1 MSDLSCRRSKARTY
15 TEGAATAFCAVVW
28 LMFLTCSRTLDL
40 ASSMEALEPTETVDL
55 ARVKAM
61 ALLVFVALGMRIFAA
76 ESDMIL
82 VALGQRPRAGE

>member
-1 MSDLSCRRSKARTY
+1 
-15 TEGAATAFCAVVW
+15 
-28 LMFLTCSRTLDL
+28 
-40 ASSMEALEPTETVDL
+40 MEALEPTETVDL